1 MPGASL
7 SGTLHGISI
16 FIFFHIF
23 RPFLAVVSAIFIVC
37 LIAQKGQKSAALEE
51 NKCRL
56 KD

>member
-7 SGTLHGISI
+7 SGALHGISI

-37 LIAQKGQKSAALEE
+37 LIVQKGQKSAALEE